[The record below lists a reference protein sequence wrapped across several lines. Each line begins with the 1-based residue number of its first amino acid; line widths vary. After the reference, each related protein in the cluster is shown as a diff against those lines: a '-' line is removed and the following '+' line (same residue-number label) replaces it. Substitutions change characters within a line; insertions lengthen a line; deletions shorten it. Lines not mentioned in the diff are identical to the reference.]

1 MQPPSSSRHSVN
13 FIFTR
18 WPGSRN
24 TGMPAPP
31 APLARTIEAVVAG
44 SLLTWA
50 CYRSG
55 AAARWLR
62 ADLDAV
68 LAPYAGPISRPA
80 G

>member
-1 MQPPSSSRHSVN
+1 
-13 FIFTR
+13 
-18 WPGSRN
+18 
-24 TGMPAPP
+24 MPAPP